1 MDWKGKLRDYI
12 GISIFLIGACTVDA
26 SQFIGAVM
34 VLAGMS
40 IIIHQAKK
48 EGMWR

>member
-1 MDWKGKLRDYI
+1 MSYI
-12 GISIFLIGACTVDA
+12 GLVLFFVGACTVDA
-26 SQFIGAVM
+26 EQFIGAVM

-40 IIIHQAKK
+40 MLVHQAKK